1 MRKSNNYSGQTLVLL
16 LVFVV
21 IAMLITTAVLTMTTI
36 NSGATDKVYQGTT
49 ALDIAESGAETAMI
63 KIIRDPSY
71 SGETVAIGN
80 GEAVITV
87 TGSNPKIITSKGDL
101 NNFSRRVEVTV
112 DFTNNI
118 ATVTSWKEIQ

>member
-1 MRKSNNYSGQTLVLL
+1 MRKTNNYSGQTLVLL